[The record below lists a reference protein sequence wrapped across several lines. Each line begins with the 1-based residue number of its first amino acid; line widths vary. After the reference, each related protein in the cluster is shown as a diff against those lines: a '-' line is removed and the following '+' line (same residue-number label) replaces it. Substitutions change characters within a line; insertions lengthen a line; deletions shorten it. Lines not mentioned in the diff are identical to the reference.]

1 MRKRYLV
8 WAALILTVLFI
19 GWLIGSRLAPP
30 VEAETQ
36 ETSTSTSTFRAW
48 FWERRTL
55 DLLAQVGLIFA
66 GALGVAALLPGHRG
80 IREMR
85 SRIHET
91 DMSNEEPHAP
101 MD

>member
-1 MRKRYLV
+1 MYRKYLV

-19 GWLIGSRLAPP
+19 GWLIGHRLAPHVI
-30 VEAETQ
+30 VEVQ
-36 ETSTSTSTFRAW
+36 ETTTFRAW

-66 GALGVAALLPGHRG
+66 GALGVAALLPGRRG

-85 SRIHET
+85 SRIDESDT
-91 DMSNEEPHAP
+91 PDEEPHAP